1 MFKREL
7 LIRVQNLDWLNC
19 FVVNS
24 LTCLLQENSFTLNCT
39 ARRKIQM
46 VCNPKRLS
54 ENVGGG
60 GVNVILIMYTYRRF
74 PFLHNSSF
82 SV

>member
-1 MFKREL
+1 MKSDWINE
-7 LIRVQNLDWLNC
+7 NLAWLNC
-19 FVVNS
+19 FFVNS
-24 LTCLLQENSFTLNCT
+24 LTCLLQENSFTLHCT

-46 VCNPKRLS
+46 VCNPKRIS
-54 ENVGGG
+54 ENVGEG
-60 GVNVILIMYTYRRF
+60 GVVILIMHTYRRF